1 MVRAG
6 IATVSALAL
15 LVPVVGLVA
24 SCQPSLDQAV
34 SIVTTTRVL
43 AVRADPAENTPIP
56 PGQPTFKA
64 LVAGPR
70 GDETGATVRWA
81 FCNARKPLA
90 QLGPVNPE
98 CVEQSTGPDFMS
110 LGSGFQVMGT
120 IPDVACRN
128 FGPNP
133 PMSMEGGLPGRPVDP
148 DPTGGYYQPVQV
160 VASSADGESV
170 AVFRTRLA
178 CGLAG
183 GSGDQQA
190 TYGHG
195 YHINTNPEVAALDI
209 VGTGAMK
216 LVPHTGGATNPVKAG
231 QSVTFEVSWAKCPL
245 TDACGDGICGP
256 DESTTGCPADCTPLM
271 GCTGAE
277 RYVNLDLVKNE
288 IVDQRERISVSWFAT
303 AGSFA
308 SDTTGR
314 DSSDTATTSDDVWTA
329 PAQPPQQNPVILW
342 VVLLDDRG
350 GVGWAE
356 YALDV
361 R

>member
-1 MVRAG
+1 MAFL
-6 IATVSALAL
+6 SALA
-15 LVPVVGLVA
+15 VPAVVLVA

-34 SIVTTTRVL
+34 SIVTSTRVL
-43 AVRADPAENTPIP
+43 AVRAEPAENTANPQ
-56 PGQPTFKA
+56 GMPTFKA
-64 LVAGPR
+64 LVGGPR
-70 GDETGATVRWA
+70 GDEAHATIAWA

-98 CVEQSTGPDFMS
+98 CVQQSTGGDFVS
-110 LGSGFQVMGT
+110 LGTGLEVTGT

-133 PMSMEGGLPGRPVDP
+133 PMGMEGGLPGRPVDP

-170 AVFRTRLA
+170 AVFRTRLS

-190 TYGHG
+190 EFGHG
-195 YHINTNPEVAALDI
+195 YHINVNPEVAALKI
-209 VGTGAMK
+209 VGTGATT
-216 LVPHTGGATNPVKAG
+216 LAPHTGNATNPVKVA
-231 QSVTFEVSWAKCPL
+231 QSVTLEVSWAACPL
-245 TDACGDGICGP
+245 TDVCGDGVCGP
-256 DESTTGCPADCTPLM
+256 DESATACAADCMPLK

-277 RYVNLDLVKNE
+277 RYVNLDLVKNM
-288 IVDQRERISVSWFAT
+288 IVAQRERISVSWFAT

-308 SDTTGR
+308 NDTTGR
-314 DSSDTATTSDDVWTA
+314 DSTDTASTSDNVWTA
-329 PAQPPQQNPVILW
+329 PSQPPQQNPVILW
-342 VVLLDDRG
+342 VVLEDDRG

-356 YALDV
+356 YAFEV
-361 R
+361 Q

>member
-6 IATVSALAL
+6 IAFALAL
-15 LVPVVGLVA
+15 GLVAVA

-43 AVRADPAENTPIP
+43 SVRADPAETTAIP
-56 PGQPTFKA
+56 PGQLTFTA
-64 LVAGPR
+64 LVAGPN
-70 GDETGATVRWA
+70 GAETNARVDWA

-98 CVEQSTGPDFMS
+98 CVQQNTGSDFVH
-110 LGSGFQVMGT
+110 LGTGLKVMAT
-120 IPDVACRN
+120 MPDVACRN

-133 PMSMEGGLPGRPVDP
+133 PMVMGEAGLQGRPVDP

-160 VASSADGESV
+160 VASGSDGETV
-170 AVFRTRLA
+170 TVFRSRVS

-183 GSGDQQA
+183 GSGDQQSA
-190 TYGHG
+190 YGHG
-195 YHINTNPEVAALDI
+195 YRMNENPEVAGLKV
-209 VGTGAMK
+209 VGKGAMA
-216 LVPHTGGATNPVKAG
+216 LVPHTGGATNAVKRGESITLEA
-231 QSVTFEVSWAKCPL
+231 SWPTCPL
-245 TDACGDGICGP
+245 HDVCGDGVCGP
-256 DESTTGCPADCTPLM
+256 DETVTGCAADCTTPK
-271 GCTGAE
+271 GCNGAE
-277 RYVNLDLVKNE
+277 RYINLDLVQNQ

-303 AGSFA
+303 GGSFS

-314 DSSDTATTSDDVWTA
+314 DSTDTATTSDDTWTA

-350 GVGWAE
+350 GAGWAE
-356 YALDV
+356 YAFDV
-361 R
+361 Q